1 MPTKEPQTVL
11 PSNNQKLRPTS
22 YVRSASSL
30 LLALPFLCP
39 LLWLV
44 VASLWP
50 DYQPLSVIWQAPE
63 RFQPTLANYVTA
75 STLVPMGRFALNSLR
90 VVIIAVPLTLLTA
103 SLAGFAL
110 TQLPERVQRV
120 MVWLSLA
127 ALLAPPTALWL
138 ARFPLF
144 KALGWVDTPWP
155 LIAPALIGG
164 TPFSVLLFYWTF
176 RRLPPTL
183 FEAARLEGASPWQ
196 LWWHIA
202 LPLSANTTAG
212 VAILSF
218 VFFWGNF
225 IDPLLYLRSEAQMTL
240 PVGLRF
246 LAQLDST
253 RWPVLM
259 AGAVMLTLPV
269 VVIFLVGQRFFW
281 HEWELAATAVRH
293 DPSNTRHRN
302 NSFRRIVS

>member
-1 MPTKEPQTVL
+1 MPIKTPQNLSPIDDNALRTTHYALRITYYVL
-11 PSNNQKLRPTS
+11 RGAYP
-22 YVRSASSL
+22 L

-39 LLWLV
+39 VLWLLI
-44 VASLWP
+44 ASLWP
-50 DYQPLSVIWQAPE
+50 DYQPLSVVWQASE
-63 RFQPTLANYVTA
+63 SFRPTLGNYVTA
-75 STLVPMGRFALNSLR
+75 STLVPMGRFAFNSLR
-90 VVIIAVPLTLLTA
+90 VVVIAVPLTLLVA

-110 TQLPERVQRV
+110 TQLPERVQKL
-120 MVWLSLA
+120 MIWLSLA

-176 RRLPPTL
+176 RRLAPAL

-202 LPLSANTTAG
+202 LPLSANTAAG

-218 VFFWGNF
+218 VLFWGNF
-225 IDPLLYLRSEAQMTL
+225 TDPLLYLRSEDQMTL

-246 LAQLDST
+246 LAQLDPI

-269 VVIFLVGQRFFW
+269 VVIFLVGQRYFW
-281 HEWELAATAVRH
+281 QEWEVVAKATRREG
-293 DPSNTRHRN
+293 TRETQ
-302 NSFRRIVS
+302 